1 MVCIAYNPQAVPAD
15 TQSVEY
21 LTLFSSGPSDAN
33 FLNYKI
39 D

>member
-1 MVCIAYNPQAVPAD
+1 MVCIAYNPHAVPAD

-21 LTLFSSGPSDAN
+21 LTLFSSGSSDVN